1 MSVILMY
8 ILYLASDL
16 KNSDGRPGRYVW
28 TDWTYSRTHSVQIFD
43 TKIIPGHFTIDIITL
58 LAAHPSPEMWS
69 GAVSLKASDDISCK
83 MPEEFMVLIFP
94 HRICVEIRLISPKL
108 AQF

>member
-8 ILYLASDL
+8 ILYLASVL

-43 TKIIPGHFTIDIITL
+43 TKIIPGHHHFTYL
-58 LAAHPSPEMWS
+58 LYL
-69 GAVSLKASDDISCK
+69 VSLKASDDISCK
-83 MPEEFMVLIFP
+83 MPAELMVLIFP
-94 HRICVEIRLISPKL
+94 HRICVGIRLISPKL